1 MIKKILKNKFFI
13 LLTSFIIIVITARFS
28 PVYSLNDRLIA
39 LSIGIEKNASEIS
52 VILETNQINKN
63 NKNLVVKGTGNN
75 ISSCIV
81 DIENNSNKKVSLAQV
96 EIVYLQKKLIEEMRF
111 KFMASEVLKDIPEVA
126 VVVVSDMPSDII
138 GSKISDSGLNSH
150 DIGTGIRKNKEKVS
164 FLEENIK
171 DLGRDYLSFMG
182 VVTLPYIEVI
192 NENKNVVLVNNDI
205 TDIDNE
211 HAKDDNK
218 IAILI
223 DKGYCFKGNDSV
235 LLNKDNYLIY
245 QLLNDKASNI
255 SGMINFDINEQLET
269 NLWINKIKID
279 KNFYIKN
286 NKYIAEYV
294 LNVYIYNNESFIM
307 SKLDKTKTNK
317 ITNDNKNMVLSSLD
331 LLGVEFIDYIQNSK
345 FDVLHLMDKFNTIC
359 EDKLYN
365 EVDFISKLNANIK
378 FNIILQPVKK

>member
-96 EIVYLQKKLIEEMRF
+96 EIVYLQKKLIEEMCF

-192 NENKNVVLVNNDI
+192 NENKNIVLVNNDI

-211 HAKDDNK
+211 HEKDDNK
-218 IAILI
+218 ISILI
-223 DKGYCFKGNDSV
+223 DKGYSFKGNDSV

-294 LNVYIYNNESFIM
+294 
-307 SKLDKTKTNK
+307 
-317 ITNDNKNMVLSSLD
+317 
-331 LLGVEFIDYIQNSK
+331 
-345 FDVLHLMDKFNTIC
+345 
-359 EDKLYN
+359 
-365 EVDFISKLNANIK
+365 
-378 FNIILQPVKK
+378 